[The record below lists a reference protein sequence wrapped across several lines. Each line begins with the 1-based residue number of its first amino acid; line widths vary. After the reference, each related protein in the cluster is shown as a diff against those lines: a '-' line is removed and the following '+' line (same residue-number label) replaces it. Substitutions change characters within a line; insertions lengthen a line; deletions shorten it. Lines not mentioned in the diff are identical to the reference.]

1 MSDQILFEE
10 TFRISS
16 VNKNKYDRCARIEA
30 SRDDTYFKLDIN
42 SDLYPCHEDETVQMV
57 IASTLALDGGKEEEG
72 GEEKGRQAW
81 KEYREGEAS
90 LADTFD
96 YVCYGKVYRFE
107 EGEGDKM

>member
-10 TFRISS
+10 TFRINS
-16 VNKNKYDRCARIEA
+16 VNQQKYDRCARIEA
-30 SRDDTYFKLDIN
+30 SRDDTSFKLDIN
-42 SDLYPCHEDETVQMV
+42 TDLYPCHEDETLQMV
-57 IASTLALDGGKEEEG
+57 IASTLDLDGKQESKDGD
-72 GEEKGRQAW
+72 EKVKQNW
-81 KEYREGEAS
+81 KELRDGEAS